1 MIITK
6 EIQLRGC
13 ALSRVSLKTGPGVF
27 EVLASVCHS
36 HQEALKQFIENAADA
51 IQQLGTDEG
60 RISIQLQYEE
70 LKGESP
76 SRALK
81 NIIVSD
87 NGIGMRPRKMKHV
100 LEHIGDSEKV
110 QFALQGEK
118 GIGLL
123 AFSLIAEELHLA
135 SSPKDGVASNCLV
148 FKRSWLKKGKGEIV
162 ESCPRHTH
170 SERGTHAFLENI
182 LPEAADKLSK
192 ERLKEYL
199 GREFASDL
207 RRALYAMTIS
217 DDTVQEPV
225 PPQRY
230 RGVKAM
236 TSPIPLG
243 KAGSASIELH
253 VLPWEMA
260 DATISLYGRGGARI
274 CFLTDLDEF
283 KFAPWIDRR
292 IEGHVRFDD
301 LKRTADKAAVVQDE
315 VYQKL
320 VTELHKLEPLIKK
333 TIEDISAESRERR
346 YDLIMHKTSRLID
359 RFLRYRDRGLL
370 DELIASSRAG
380 KADERKSV
388 AREPGAPP
396 SSEKPPKSRPNHPRP
411 IDARVPGIAFQ
422 APPREKSLA
431 RSWFDAGSGSICINR
446 EHPEFMLSQREDT
459 RCVRYLF
466 SIWVKESLL
475 QEYGADAER
484 LADEMVGMLAEA
496 EPLLW

>member
-1 MIITK
+1 M
-6 EIQLRGC
+6 
-13 ALSRVSLKTGPGVF
+13 SRVSLKTGPGVF

-36 HQEALKQFIENAADA
+36 HQEALKQFVENAADA

-70 LKGESP
+70 PKEELTT
-76 SRALK
+76 RALK
-81 NIIVSD
+81 NIVISD
-87 NGIGMRPRKMKHV
+87 NGIGMRRKKMKHV

-135 SSPKDGVASNCLV
+135 SSPKDGVASSCLV
-148 FKRSWLKKGKGEIV
+148 IKRSWLKKGRGEIV
-162 ESCPRHTH
+162 ESCRKHLH
-170 SERGTHAFLENI
+170 STRGTRAYLENI
-182 LPEAADKLSK
+182 LPEAADKFSK

-207 RRALYAMTIS
+207 RRALYAMTLS

-230 RGVKAM
+230 RGIKAM
-236 TSPIPLG
+236 ASPIPLG
-243 KAGSASIELH
+243 RAGSASIEIH

-260 DATISLYGRGGARI
+260 DANISLYGRGGSRI
-274 CFLTDLDEF
+274 CLLTDMDEF
-283 KFAPWIDRR
+283 KFAPWNDKR

-315 VYQKL
+315 VYLKL
-320 VTELHKLEPLIKK
+320 VNELHKLEPLIKK

-346 YDLIMHKTSRLID
+346 YELIMHKTSRLID
-359 RFLRYRDRGLL
+359 RFLRYRDKGLL
-370 DELIASSRAG
+370 EQLVASTRAG
-380 KADERKSV
+380 SAEERKSV
-388 AREPGAPP
+388 TKETVPAPE
-396 SSEKPPKSRPNHPRP
+396 SEKPAKPKPKHPRP
-411 IDARVPGIAFQ
+411 MDSRVPGIAFQ
-422 APPREKSLA
+422 APPQEKSLA
-431 RSWFDAGSGSICINR
+431 RSWFDTGSGAICINR

>member
-1 MIITK
+1 M
-6 EIQLRGC
+6 
-13 ALSRVSLKTGPGVF
+13 SRVPLKTGPGVF

-36 HQEALKQFIENAADA
+36 HQEALKQFVENAADA
-51 IQQLGTDEG
+51 IQQSGPDEG
-60 RISIQLQYEE
+60 SISIQLQYQES
-70 LKGESP
+70 KGELP
-76 SRALK
+76 TRVLK
-81 NIIVSD
+81 NIVISD
-87 NGIGMRPRKMKHV
+87 NGIGMRRRKMKYV

-135 SSPKDGVASNCLV
+135 SSPKDGVASSCLV
-148 FKRSWLKKGKGEIV
+148 LKRSWLKKGAGEIM
-162 ESCPRHTH
+162 ESCRRHTH
-170 SERGTHAFLENI
+170 STKGTRAYLEKI

-217 DDTVQEPV
+217 DDHIQEPV

-236 TSPIPLG
+236 ASPIPLG

-260 DATISLYGRGGARI
+260 DANVSLYGRGGSRI
-274 CFLTDLDEF
+274 CLLTDLDEF
-283 KFAPWIDRR
+283 KFAPWTDKR

-320 VTELHKLEPLIKK
+320 VNELHKLEPLIKK
-333 TIEDISAESRERR
+333 TIEDISAESQERR

-370 DELIASSRAG
+370 EQLVASSRAG
-380 KADERKSV
+380 VADEKKQVAKEPVTLPGKGKPAKSKPRQ
-388 AREPGAPP
+388 ART
-396 SSEKPPKSRPNHPRP
+396 
-411 IDARVPGIAFQ
+411 IDARVPGIAFR
-422 APPREKSLA
+422 APPQERSLA
-431 RSWFDAGSGSICINR
+431 RSWFDSGSGSIFINR

>member
-1 MIITK
+1 M
-6 EIQLRGC
+6 
-13 ALSRVSLKTGPGVF
+13 SRVELKTGPGVF

-36 HQEALKQFIENAADA
+36 HQEALKQFVENAADA
-51 IQQLGTDEG
+51 ILQFGGEEG
-60 RISIQLQYEE
+60 RISIQLQYAEP
-70 LKGESP
+70 KGEP
-76 SRALK
+76 PVRTLK
-81 NIIVSD
+81 NIVISD
-87 NGIGMRPRKMKHV
+87 NGIGMRRKKMKHV

-135 SSPKDGVASNCLV
+135 SSHRDGVASSCLV
-148 FKRSWLKKGKGEIV
+148 LKRSWLKQGKGEIV
-162 ESCPRHTH
+162 ENCHRHTH
-170 SERGTHAFLENI
+170 SERGTRAFLEKI
-182 LPEAADKLSK
+182 LPEAGDKLSK

-217 DDTVQEPV
+217 DDSVQEPV

-230 RGVKAM
+230 RGTKAM
-236 TSPIPLG
+236 ASPIPLG

-283 KFAPWIDRR
+283 KFAPWVDKR

-315 VYQKL
+315 VYLKL
-320 VTELHKLEPLIKK
+320 VAELHKLEPLIKK
-333 TIEDISAESRERR
+333 TIEDISSESRERR

-359 RFLRYRDRGLL
+359 RFLRYRDKGLL
-370 DELIASSRAG
+370 EQLVASSRAG
-380 KADERKSV
+380 RVEENKSV
-388 AREPGAPP
+388 AREPRPILGGD
-396 SSEKPPKSRPNHPRP
+396 KTPKSKSKQPRP
-411 IDARVPGIAFQ
+411 MDARVPGIAFQ
-422 APPREKSLA
+422 APPQEKSLA
-431 RSWFDAGSGSICINR
+431 RSWFDSGSGSICINR

-475 QEYGADAER
+475 REYGADAER